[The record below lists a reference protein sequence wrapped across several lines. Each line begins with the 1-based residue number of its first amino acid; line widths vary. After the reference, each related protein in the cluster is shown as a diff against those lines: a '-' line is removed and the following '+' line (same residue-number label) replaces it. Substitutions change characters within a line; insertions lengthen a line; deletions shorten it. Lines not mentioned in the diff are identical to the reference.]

1 MSAAYIRP
9 DFDVVTHWV
18 PQGASVLDLGC
29 GDGELLARLLRER
42 NAKGYGVEIADAG
55 VLASMQRGL
64 NIVQADI
71 EGGLNL
77 FGDAAFDVVI
87 LSQTL
92 QATRHTEALV
102 NEVLRVGKSA
112 IVTLPKSLVGALAAR
127 HRWSHAGVKAAAV
140 SVVRHAERALLHH
153 SRFRRLLRRKGH
165 CGGAPRG
172 AGRRARN
179 LAAAECSWRNGGVPD
194 PALRL
199 NLTRRECPVGAG

>member
-18 PQGASVLDLGC
+18 PQGATVLDLGC
-29 GDGELLARLLRER
+29 GDGELLARLIRER
-42 NAKGYGVEIADAG
+42 NAQGYGVEIADAG

-112 IVTLPKSLVGALAAR
+112 IVTLPNFGHWSV
-127 HRWSHAGVKAAAV
+127 RWQLGIGGRMPVSKRLPYEWYDTPNVHFSTIRDFDVFCAEKGIAV
-140 SVVRHAERALLHH
+140 E
-153 SRFRRLLRRKGH
+153 
-165 CGGAPRG
+165 
-172 AGRRARN
+172 RRAV
-179 LAAAECSWRNGGVPD
+179 LAGGHEISLLPNVRGET
-194 PALRL
+194 AVFQI
-199 NLTRRECPVGAG
+199 RR

>member
-29 GDGELLARLLRER
+29 GDGELLARLVRER
-42 NAKGYGVEIADAG
+42 NAQGYGVEIADAG

-102 NEVLRVGKSA
+102 SEVLRVGKSA
-112 IVTLPKSLVGALAAR
+112 IVTLPNFGHWSV
-127 HRWSHAGVKAAAV
+127 RWQLGIGGRMPV
-140 SVVRHAERALLHH
+140 SK
-153 SRFRRLLRRKGH
+153 RLPYQWYDTPNVHFSTIRDFDVFCTEKGI
-165 CGGAPRG
+165 RVE
-172 AGRRARN
+172 RRAV
-179 LAAAECSWRNGGVPD
+179 LAGGHEISLLPNVRGET
-194 PALRL
+194 AVFQI
-199 NLTRRECPVGAG
+199 RR

>member
-18 PQGASVLDLGC
+18 TPGTTVLDLGC
-29 GDGELLARLLRER
+29 GDGELLARLVRER
-42 NAKGYGVEIADAG
+42 QVKGYGVEIADTG
-55 VLASMQRGL
+55 VLASQQRGL

-77 FGDAAFDVVI
+77 FGDAAFDLVI

-112 IVTLPKSLVGALAAR
+112 IVTLPNFGHWSVRWQLGVGGR
-127 HRWSHAGVKAAAV
+127 MPV
-140 SVVRHAERALLHH
+140 SKRLPYQWYDTPNVHFSTIRDFDVFCAE
-153 SRFRRLLRRKGH
+153 KGITVE
-165 CGGAPRG
+165 
-172 AGRRARN
+172 RRAV
-179 LAAAECSWRNGGVPD
+179 LAGGREISLLPNVRGET
-194 PALRL
+194 AVFQI
-199 NLTRRECPVGAG
+199 RR

>member
-29 GDGELLARLLRER
+29 GDGELLARLIRER
-42 NAKGYGVEIADAG
+42 KAKGYGVEIADDG
-55 VLASMQRGL
+55 VLASMRRGL

-112 IVTLPKSLVGALAAR
+112 IVTLPNFGHWQV
-127 HRWSHAGVKAAAV
+127 RWQLGIGGRMPVSKRLPYQWYDTPNVHFSTIRDFDVFCAEKGVTV
-140 SVVRHAERALLHH
+140 E
-153 SRFRRLLRRKGH
+153 
-165 CGGAPRG
+165 
-172 AGRRARN
+172 RRAVLAGGREISLLPN
-179 LAAAECSWRNGGVPD
+179 LRGETAVFQI
-194 PALRL
+194 
-199 NLTRRECPVGAG
+199 RR

>member
-18 PQGASVLDLGC
+18 PPGTTVLDLGC
-29 GDGELLARLLRER
+29 GDGELLARLVRER
-42 NAKGYGVEIADAG
+42 QVKGYGVEIADTG
-55 VLASMQRGL
+55 VLASQQRGL

-77 FGDAAFDVVI
+77 FGDAAFDLVI

-112 IVTLPKSLVGALAAR
+112 IVTLPNFGHWSVRWQLGVGGR
-127 HRWSHAGVKAAAV
+127 MPV
-140 SVVRHAERALLHH
+140 SKRLPYQWYDTPNVHFSTIRDFDVFCAE
-153 SRFRRLLRRKGH
+153 KGITVE
-165 CGGAPRG
+165 
-172 AGRRARN
+172 RRAV
-179 LAAAECSWRNGGVPD
+179 LAGGREISLLPNVRGET
-194 PALRL
+194 AVFQI
-199 NLTRRECPVGAG
+199 RR

>member
-29 GDGELLARLLRER
+29 GDGELLARLLSER

-112 IVTLPKSLVGALAAR
+112 IVTLPNFGHWSV
-127 HRWSHAGVKAAAV
+127 RWQLGIGGRMPV
-140 SVVRHAERALLHH
+140 SKRLPYQWYDTPNVHFSTIRDFDVFCAE
-153 SRFRRLLRRKGH
+153 KGI
-165 CGGAPRG
+165 RVE
-172 AGRRARN
+172 RRAV
-179 LAAAECSWRNGGVPD
+179 LAGGHEISLLPNVRGET
-194 PALRL
+194 AVFQI
-199 NLTRRECPVGAG
+199 RR

>member
-29 GDGELLARLLRER
+29 GDGELLARLVRER
-42 NAKGYGVEIADAG
+42 NAQGYGVEIADAG

-112 IVTLPKSLVGALAAR
+112 IVTLPNFGHWSVRWQLGVGGRMPVSKRLPYQWYDTPNVHFSTIRDFDVFCAEK
-127 HRWSHAGVKAAAV
+127 GIAV
-140 SVVRHAERALLHH
+140 E
-153 SRFRRLLRRKGH
+153 
-165 CGGAPRG
+165 
-172 AGRRARN
+172 RRAV
-179 LAAAECSWRNGGVPD
+179 LAGGREISLLPNVRGET
-194 PALRL
+194 AVFQI
-199 NLTRRECPVGAG
+199 RR

>member
-112 IVTLPKSLVGALAAR
+112 IVTLPNFGHWSVRWQLGVGGRMPVSKRLPYQWYDTPNVHFSTVKDFDVFCAEKNIVVERRSVLAGGHEVTFLPNVR
-127 HRWSHAGVKAAAV
+127 GETAV
-140 SVVRHAERALLHH
+140 
-153 SRFRRLLRRKGH
+153 FQIRR
-165 CGGAPRG
+165 
-172 AGRRARN
+172 
-179 LAAAECSWRNGGVPD
+179 
-194 PALRL
+194 
-199 NLTRRECPVGAG
+199 